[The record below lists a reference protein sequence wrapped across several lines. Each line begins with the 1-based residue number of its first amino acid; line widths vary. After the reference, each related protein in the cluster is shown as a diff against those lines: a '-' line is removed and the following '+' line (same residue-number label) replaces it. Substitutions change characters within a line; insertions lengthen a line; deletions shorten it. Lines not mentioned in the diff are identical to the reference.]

1 MCKHTLYTP
10 GEEGVCFRGLH
21 TDRCVDK
28 NDLVSD
34 WIVKMLQK
42 SQKGQK
48 GVSPEGVAPISP
60 RQRLVVL
67 DNAVGPATAQNRT
80 FAEGFGM
87 ASVMGSL

>member
-1 MCKHTLYTP
+1 
-10 GEEGVCFRGLH
+10 
-21 TDRCVDK
+21 
-28 NDLVSD
+28 
-34 WIVKMLQK
+34 MLQK